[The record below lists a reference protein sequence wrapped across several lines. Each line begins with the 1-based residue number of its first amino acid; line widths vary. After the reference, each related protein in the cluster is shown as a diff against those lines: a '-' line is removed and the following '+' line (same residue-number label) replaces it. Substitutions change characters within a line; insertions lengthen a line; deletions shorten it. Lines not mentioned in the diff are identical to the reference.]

1 MGREGEPAPKHGSQ
15 IEMSGQTKQVK
26 VFVRAILE
34 YTWFVGESEAEYVD
48 GCAPN
53 CHQLALMRDMIA
65 CCDEDV
71 MTIVDPITVVCKR
84 VGDYLASASPRNA
97 ELKAEMDRC
106 REVLDRLKL
115 RGCDQSYL
123 ATAALE
129 TATKKYDNAIDDI
142 AETISDEFLR
152 NIDAIRGARRELS
165 LLLIQ

>member
-1 MGREGEPAPKHGSQ
+1 
-15 IEMSGQTKQVK
+15 MSGQTKQVK

-34 YTWFVGESEAEYVD
+34 YTRFVGESEAEYVD

-53 CHQLALMRDMIA
+53 CHQIRLMQDMIE
-65 CCDEDV
+65 CCDAD
-71 MTIVDPITVVCKR
+71 IVGIAAPISVVCLR
-84 VGDYLASASPRNA
+84 VLDYLASVSPRNTK
-97 ELKAEMDRC
+97 LKAELDLC
-106 REVLDRLKL
+106 REVRDSLKL
-115 RGCDQSYL
+115 RGCDQIYVAIS
-123 ATAALE
+123 ALE